1 MTTAARATRCF
12 NVGAFCLLALMAKP
26 LFACA
31 VCFGNPES
39 DMVKGAKAGVLVMLV
54 VVYAVVLTMVS
65 IAGCWFVRARR
76 LAAAKADPSSQDR

>member
-1 MTTAARATRCF
+1 M
-12 NVGAFCLLALMAKP
+12 VGAFCLLALSANP

-31 VCFGNPES
+31 VCFGNPNS

-54 VVYAVVLTMVS
+54 VVYSVVLTILG

-76 LAAAKADPSSQDR
+76 LAAAKTDPSSQDS